1 MTHYDEEQKCLRN
14 IYKLIDEDKWDT
26 VKWTRTN
33 YIENRKMYEKLPA
46 NVDSKYKKPFK
57 QEISLQCYV
66 ANGNKE
72 KAISTLAKWKELV
85 NDVIVDMMD
94 NEEDLPLRL
103 FDKNDTMDTAE
114 QVSGSEQL
122 RFYGMMM
129 RLKFDIYDL
138 IIRKMK

>member
-1 MTHYDEEQKCLRN
+1 MTHYIEEEKQLRN
-14 IYKLIDEDKWDT
+14 IYKWIDEDIWNT
-26 VKWTRTN
+26 VKWTREH
-33 YIENRKMYEKLPA
+33 YIKNRKTYEALPA
-46 NVDSKYKKPFK
+46 DVDFKFKKPFK

-72 KAISTLAKWKELV
+72 KAILTLAKWKETV
-85 NDVIVDMMD
+85 NDVITDMMD
-94 NEEDLPLRL
+94 NQEDLSLRL
-103 FDKNDTMDTAE
+103 FDENDTMDTAE

-138 IIRKMK
+138 IIRKMN